1 MPSSSPQPAS
11 APAPA
16 IPPAH
21 GDFATTP
28 VLPQAVDFDPA
39 TGGVRPAG
47 PLITR
52 RASDLATLFAD
63 ETARQALADDD
74 DPVIYEVA
82 SSLVPELKGELPQ
95 SVTTI
100 QPGTVGGEFHFT
112 KGHMHT
118 RPRGEI
124 YLGLSGRGGL
134 LTYDGERP
142 VWVEMGPGTIGY
154 IPPGW
159 AHRSVNTGDEP
170 YRFLAVYPGDS
181 GHDYA
186 WVAEHGM
193 GHRIMRGPRGETEL
207 VPFPRPST
215 SA

>member
-1 MPSSSPQPAS
+1 MS
-11 APAPA
+11 A
-16 IPPAH
+16 
-21 GDFATTP
+21 FATPP
-28 VLPQAVDFDPA
+28 VLPQAISFDTA
-39 TGGVRPAG
+39 TGTVTPAG

-52 RASDLATLFAD
+52 RASDLTGLYAD
-63 ETARQALADDD
+63 EAARQALADAD
-74 DPVIYEVA
+74 DPVVYEVA
-82 SSLVPELKGELPQ
+82 SSPVPELSGELPQ

-100 QPGTVGGEFHFT
+100 HPGTIGGEFHFT

-124 YLGLSGRGGL
+124 YLGLTGRGGL
-134 LTYDGERP
+134 LTFDGRQA
-142 VWVEMGPGTIGY
+142 VWVAMAPGTIGY

-186 WVAEHGM
+186 WVAENGM
-193 GHRIMRGPRGETEL
+193 GHRIMRDASGEAEL
-207 VPFPRPST
+207 APFPRPAAGSR
-215 SA
+215 

>member
-1 MPSSSPQPAS
+1 MPSPSSSPSFSS
-11 APAPA
+11 ALALPLNDGEFAAPPVPPHA
-16 IPPAH
+16 ISF
-21 GDFATTP
+21 G
-28 VLPQAVDFDPA
+28 PA
-39 TGGVRPAG
+39 TGQVSPAG

-52 RASDLATLFAD
+52 RASDLVGLYAD
-63 ETARQALADDD
+63 GTAHRALTDGD

-82 SSLVPELKGELPQ
+82 SSPVPELEGELPQ

-100 QPGTVGGEFHFT
+100 HPGTIGGEFHFT

-124 YLGLSGRGGL
+124 YLALSGRGGL

-142 VWVEMGPGTIGY
+142 VWVEMTPGTIGY

-193 GHRIMRGPRGETEL
+193 GYRVMRGPRGETQT
-207 VPFPRPST
+207 VSFTRPGA